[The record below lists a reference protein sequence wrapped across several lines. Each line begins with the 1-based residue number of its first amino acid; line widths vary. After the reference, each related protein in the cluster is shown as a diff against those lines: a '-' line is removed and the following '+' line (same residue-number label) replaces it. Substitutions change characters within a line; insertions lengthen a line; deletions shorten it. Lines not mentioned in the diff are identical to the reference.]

1 MRIGR
6 FAALAA
12 LIVGSLAFGKSAG
25 AQLGFTVTGRYEAV
39 TKGSGRY
46 GSVALYPLAPFMRG
60 GIFDE
65 GGVGTKTTHGVLFA
79 ADFGF
84 TPSNGKSFEVGG
96 WFWKSSNNDVYQIH
110 ARSFFSRELAVQ
122 LGWLN
127 GSNRRSAYTLFLIH
141 DLASANV
148 APESRRKWAVQG
160 GLGVI
165 YYETRDPLSPT
176 GAKGPMKSDFT
187 MYVQGSLEIAKNL
200 SVNATHWYLR
210 ENIAD
215 LNRFALGIGYS
226 F

>member
-1 MRIGR
+1 MGR

-12 LIVGSLAFGKSAG
+12 LIVGSLTLCESAG

-46 GSVALYPLAPFMRG
+46 GSVALYPFAPFMRG
-60 GIFDE
+60 GIFAE
-65 GGVGTKTTHGVLFA
+65 GGVGTKTAHGVLFA
-79 ADFGF
+79 TDFGF
-84 TPSNGKSFEVGG
+84 TPSNGKSFEIGG
-96 WFWKSSNNDVYQIH
+96 WFWKSSDSDVYQVH
-110 ARSFFSRELAVQ
+110 ARSFFSRELAAQ
-122 LGWLN
+122 LGWIGGSEGLN
-127 GSNRRSAYTLFLIH
+127 AYTLFLIH

-165 YYETRDPLSPT
+165 YFETLDPLNP
-176 GAKGPMKSDFT
+176 GQKGSMKSDFT
-187 MYVQGSLEIAKNL
+187 MYVQASLEIAKNL

-210 ENIAD
+210 QNIVD